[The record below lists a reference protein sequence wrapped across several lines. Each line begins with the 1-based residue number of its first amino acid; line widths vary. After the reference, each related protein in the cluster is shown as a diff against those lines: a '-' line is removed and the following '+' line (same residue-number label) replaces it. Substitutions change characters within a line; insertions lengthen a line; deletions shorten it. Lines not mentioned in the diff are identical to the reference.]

1 MPTWSGILEEL
12 KQSAKQGSPPQFDS
26 IRRKYLFAANQY
38 TSRDTILYAT
48 RCTQGGLP
56 VPPDLVSIAD
66 EDIQGLMEV
75 VHGLKGP
82 NLDLILHSPGGSLE
96 AAEAFVLYLRSK
108 FDHIRVI
115 VPNMAMSAASMISC
129 AADIIVLG
137 KHSFL
142 GPTDPQIIL
151 HTPLGVRMVAAQAVL
166 AQFSRAIQ
174 ECQDPAKM
182 GAWLP
187 MLGQY
192 GPDLLVQCKN
202 ASERSQDLVRSWLQS
217 FMFKNHKDGA
227 IKSDMIA
234 QWLSTHDNFK
244 SHGRHIPRNELEEKG
259 LVIERLEDDQ
269 TLQDVFLSIFHA
281 TTHTFGLTN
290 SVVKIIES
298 HNGRAFIRQAQMVAQ
313 PPQQQHLLFPPGQPL
328 PKTKRT

>member
-1 MPTWSGILEEL
+1 
-12 KQSAKQGSPPQFDS
+12 
-26 IRRKYLFAANQY
+26 
-38 TSRDTILYAT
+38 
-48 RCTQGGLP
+48 
-56 VPPDLVSIAD
+56 
-66 EDIQGLMEV
+66 V

-108 FDHIRVI
+108 FEHIRVV
-115 VPNMAMSAASMISC
+115 VPNMAMSAASMIAC
-129 AADIIVLG
+129 AANTILLG

-166 AQFSRAIQ
+166 AQFARAIQ
-174 ECQDPAKM
+174 ECQDPSKM

-217 FMFKNHKDGA
+217 FMFKNCDDGDE
-227 IKSDMIA
+227 KSEEIA
-234 QWLSTHDNFK
+234 
-244 SHGRHIPRNELEEKG
+244 
-259 LVIERLEDDQ
+259 
-269 TLQDVFLSIFHA
+269 A
-281 TTHTFGLTN
+281 
-290 SVVKIIES
+290 
-298 HNGRAFIRQAQMVAQ
+298 
-313 PPQQQHLLFPPGQPL
+313 
-328 PKTKRT
+328 